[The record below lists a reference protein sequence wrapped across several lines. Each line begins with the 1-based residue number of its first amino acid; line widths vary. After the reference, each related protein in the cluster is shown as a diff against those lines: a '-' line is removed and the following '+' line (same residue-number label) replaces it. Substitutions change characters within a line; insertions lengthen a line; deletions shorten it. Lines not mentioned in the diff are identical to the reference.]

1 MSEEYV
7 CSSCGKIKHDSLD
20 VYLTVK
26 GVFCNRCYE
35 RMLTKTHNYFYKSK
49 NKDIERK
56 ILNINIED
64 TVAINIS
71 KYINI
76 NKTVKK
82 EDYEL
87 MQ

>member
-26 GVFCNRCYE
+26 GTFCNRCYE
-35 RMLTKTHNYFYKSK
+35 RMLTVSNVDFYK
-49 NKDIERK
+49 NKDMERK
-56 ILNINIED
+56 LLNINIED

-76 NKTVKK
+76 NNTLVE
-82 EDYEL
+82 EDEEL
-87 MQ
+87 LQ